1 MKHFR
6 KAQARSDAKRSLS
19 ATSLLLAQALLALT
33 VATASFDATARKKAP
48 PKPGWHACGTQG
60 VGELNAIGETLL
72 KACEDI
78 GMPGLISGKGG
89 GSFMYCKDG
98 QHTCCE
104 SDAAGNITECSSVGG
119 TPNSVLIPQ
128 RPTKGA
134 IAADGKAPPTQ
145 AQTPP
150 NAAPS
155 PAGSAQPATPPT
167 VKK

>member
-1 MKHFR
+1 MKLPP
-6 KAQARSDAKRSLS
+6 S
-19 ATSLLLAQALLALT
+19 SLLIANALLALS
-33 VATASFDATARKKAP
+33 VAVLSFDAAALKKAP
-48 PKPGWHACGTQG
+48 PKPGWHVCGTQG
-60 VGELNAIGETLL
+60 VGELNAVGETLL

-78 GMPGLISGKGG
+78 GMPDLISGKGG

-104 SDAAGNITECSSVGG
+104 SDAAGSITECSSVGG
-119 TPNSVLIPQ
+119 TPNSVLIPK

-145 AQTPP
+145 AQTPA
-150 NAAPS
+150 NTTQS